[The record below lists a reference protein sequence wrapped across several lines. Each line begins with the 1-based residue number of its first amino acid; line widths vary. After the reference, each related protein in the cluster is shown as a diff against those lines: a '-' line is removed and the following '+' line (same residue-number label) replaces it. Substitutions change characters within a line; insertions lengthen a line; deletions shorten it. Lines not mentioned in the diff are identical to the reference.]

1 MIPSET
7 TPPPQAWAD
16 QIAPSLDD
24 FARLARDAFDALP
37 DAFRLAAGEVVFR
50 IDDFADEQT
59 LADLE
64 IEDPFELTGLY
75 HGVDIGRRDS
85 LGPAA
90 EPSRVF
96 LYRRPIL
103 DEWCERGD
111 VGIDDL
117 IAHVLIHEIGH
128 HLGLSD
134 DDIHAIEDDAD

>member
-1 MIPSET
+1 MTDWT
-7 TPPPQAWAD
+7 TLT
-16 QIAPSLDD
+16 APDA
-24 FARLARDAFDALP
+24 ARIEAMARDALAALP
-37 DAFRLAAGEVVFR
+37 PQFATHAEGITIHVAEFAPEEVLDELQ
-50 IDDFADEQT
+50 ID
-59 LADLE
+59 
-64 IEDPFELTGLY
+64 DPFELTGLY

-90 EPSRVF
+90 EPSRIF

-111 VGIDDL
+111 VGLAEI

-134 DDIHAIEDDAD
+134 DDIQAIEDAD

>member
-1 MIPSET
+1 MTDAAP
-7 TPPPQAWAD
+7 D
-16 QIAPSLDD
+16 LMAPSLDD

-37 DAFRLAAGEVVFR
+37 AEFRQAAGEVVFR

-59 LADLE
+59 LKDLE

-111 VGIDDL
+111 VGIGEL

-128 HLGLSD
+128 HLGLTD
-134 DDIHAIEDDAD
+134 DDIHAIEDEAD